1 MKVKIKKNSGE
12 MQKKLYW
19 GHDDM
24 ETEFIKFKKE
34 GKIVQ
39 EKWGH
44 EKVKRNG
51 IKRLKCNFN
60 LACSTVL
67 LSRKIRGKKC
77 DVR

>member
-1 MKVKIKKNSGE
+1 MFRQNRIKHFCTVKVKIKKNSGE

-39 EKWGH
+39 EK
-44 EKVKRNG
+44 
-51 IKRLKCNFN
+51 
-60 LACSTVL
+60 
-67 LSRKIRGKKC
+67 
-77 DVR
+77 